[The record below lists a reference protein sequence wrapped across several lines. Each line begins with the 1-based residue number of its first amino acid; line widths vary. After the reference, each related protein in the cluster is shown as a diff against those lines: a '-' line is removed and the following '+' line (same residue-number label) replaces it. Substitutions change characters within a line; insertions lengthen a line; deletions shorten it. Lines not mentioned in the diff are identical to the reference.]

1 MMTQALARQH
11 RIALTGNDAVAYAV
25 KQANVDVIS
34 AYPITPQTFVVETLS
49 RYVNDGELNA
59 KYINVE
65 SEHSALSAVI
75 GASLAGAR
83 TFTATASQ
91 GLAYMWEALYAASG
105 LRLPIVMALAARAL
119 SAPINIHNDH
129 SDFFGMRD
137 AGWIMFNGEEAQE
150 TYDLTIMAFKIAEDP
165 RVLLPVVVSYDGFI
179 VSHAITNFYALND
192 DVVKEFLGV
201 RTTGPRIDPDNP
213 RTFGVLALQD
223 SYFEFKRHQYE
234 AMENSRQVIKE
245 VFQKYEEISGRKYAP
260 LKEYMT
266 EDAETCIVAMGS
278 TVGTARHA
286 AKTLREKGEKV
297 GIVGILQY
305 RPWPTKEAEQLF
317 SRFKRIMIME
327 KTMSPGARAGPVYE
341 DIAATIYPKHPEVKM
356 VDYTYGLGGRDISTQ
371 GVIDIYKQGKELAD
385 KGKTDKAYFY
395 GVRGE

>member
-1 MMTQALARQH
+1 MMTEALARQH

-34 AYPITPQTFVVETLS
+34 AYPITPQTFVVETIS
-49 RYVNDGELNA
+49 RYFYDGELDA
-59 KYINVE
+59 KFINVE
-65 SEHSALSAVI
+65 SEHSALSVVI

-150 TYDLTIMAFKIAEDP
+150 TYDLTLLAYKIAEDP

-179 VSHAITNFYALND
+179 VSHAISDFYALSNE
-192 DVVKEFLGV
+192 DVNSFLGK
-201 RTTGPRIDPDNP
+201 RTTGPRIDPDNS

-223 SYFEFKRHQYE
+223 SYFEFKRQQYE
-234 AMENSRQVIKE
+234 AMENARQVIAE
-245 VFQKYEEISGRKYAP
+245 TFRKYEDLSGRRYEP
-260 LKEYMT
+260 LKKYMV

-278 TVGTARHA
+278 TIGTARNA
-286 AKTLREKGEKV
+286 VKILRKQGEKV
-297 GIVGILQY
+297 GVVGILQY
-305 RPWPTKEAEQLF
+305 RPWPVKEVKQLF
-317 SRFKRIMIME
+317 SKFKKIIVMV

-341 DIAATIYPKHPEVKM
+341 DIASTLYSNPVDM
-356 VDYTYGLGGRDISTQ
+356 VDFTYGLGGRDISTT
-371 GVIDIYKQGKELAD
+371 GIIEIYKRGKELIE
-385 KGKTDKAYFY
+385 KGDTEKIVFY
-395 GVRGE
+395 GVRE

>member
-1 MMTQALARQH
+1 MMTEALARQH

-34 AYPITPQTFVVETLS
+34 AYPITPQTFVVETIS
-49 RYVNDGELNA
+49 KYIYDGELDA
-59 KYINVE
+59 KFINVE
-65 SEHSALSAVI
+65 SEHSALSVVI

-150 TYDLTIMAFKIAEDP
+150 TYDLTLMAFKIAEDQ

-179 VSHAITNFYALND
+179 VSHAITDFHALND

-213 RTFGVLALQD
+213 RSIGVLALQD
-223 SYFEFKRHQYE
+223 SYFEFRRQQYE
-234 AMENSRQVIKE
+234 AMENARQVIQE
-245 VFQKYEEISGRKYAP
+245 VFKKYRELSRREYKP

-266 EDAETCIVAMGS
+266 EDANTCIVAMGS
-278 TVGTARHA
+278 TLGTARHA
-286 AKTLREKGEKV
+286 VKTLREEGEKV
-297 GIVGILQY
+297 GVVGILQY

-317 SRFKRIMIME
+317 SRFKRIIVME
-327 KTMSPGARAGPVYE
+327 KTMSPGARTGPIYE
-341 DIAATIYPKHPEVKM
+341 GIASTIYPKHSEVKM
-356 VDYTYGLGGRDISTQ
+356 VDFTYGLGGRDISTQ
-371 GVIDIYKQGKELAD
+371 GVIDIYRLGKELID
-385 KGKTDKAYFY
+385 KDKTEEVQFY
-395 GVRGE
+395 GVR

>member
-1 MMTQALARQH
+1 MMTETLSKQH
-11 RIALTGNDAVAYAV
+11 KLALTGNDAVAYAV

-59 KYINVE
+59 KYIAVE
-65 SEHSALSAVI
+65 SEHSAMSAVI

-83 TFTATASQ
+83 AFTATSSQ

-129 SDFFGMRD
+129 TDFFGMRD

-165 RVLLPVVVSYDGFI
+165 RVLLPIVVSYDGFI
-179 VSHAITNFYALND
+179 VSHAISNFYALND

-201 RTTGPRIDPDNP
+201 RKTGPRIDLDNP
-213 RTFGVLALQD
+213 RSFGVLALQD
-223 SYFEFKRHQYE
+223 SYFEFRRQQYE
-234 AMENSRQVIKE
+234 AMENARQVIKE
-245 VFQKYEEISGRKYAP
+245 VFKKYGEISGRSYAP

-266 EDAETCIVAMGS
+266 SDAETCIVAMGS

-286 AKTLREKGEKV
+286 AKKLREKGEKAGV
-297 GIVGILQY
+297 VGILQY
-305 RPWPTKEAEQLF
+305 RPWPAKEAEQLF
-317 SRFKRIMIME
+317 SRLKRIIVME
-327 KTMSPGARAGPVYE
+327 KVMSPGARAGPVYE
-341 DIAATIYPKHPEVKM
+341 DIVATLYPNHNVKII
-356 VDYTYGLGGRDISTQ
+356 DFTYGLGGRDISTQ
-371 GVIDIYKQGKELAD
+371 GIIDIYRKGKELID
-385 KGKTDKAYFY
+385 KGKTDIVHFH
-395 GVRGE
+395 GVRE

>member
-1 MMTQALARQH
+1 MMAEALARQH

-49 RYVNDGELNA
+49 RYVYDGELNA
-59 KYINVE
+59 KFITVE
-65 SEHSALSAVI
+65 SEHSAMSAVI

-83 TFTATASQ
+83 AFTATSSQ

-137 AGWIMFNGEEAQE
+137 AGWIMFNGEDAQE

-179 VSHAITNFYALND
+179 VSHAISNFYALND
-192 DVVKEFLGV
+192 DVVREFLGV

-223 SYFEFKRHQYE
+223 SYFEFKRQQYE
-234 AMENSRQVIKE
+234 AMENARQVIQE
-245 VFQKYEEISGRKYAP
+245 VFKEYGEISGRSYRP

-266 EDAETCIVAMGS
+266 DDAETCIVAMGS
-278 TVGTARHA
+278 TVGTARYA
-286 AKTLREKGEKV
+286 VKTLREEGEKV
-297 GIVGILQY
+297 GTVGILQY
-305 RPWPTKEAEQLF
+305 RPWPVKEVERLF
-317 SRFKRIMIME
+317 SRFKRIIVME
-327 KTMSPGARAGPVYE
+327 KTMSPGARAGPIYE
-341 DIAATIYPKHPEVKM
+341 DIATTVYPRHHQVKM
-356 VDYTYGLGGRDISTQ
+356 VDFTYGLGGRDISVQ
-371 GVIDIYKQGKELAD
+371 GIIEIYMRAKELID
-385 KGKTDKAYFY
+385 KDKIDGVQFY
-395 GVRGE
+395 GVRE

>member
-1 MMTQALARQH
+1 MMAEALSRQH

-25 KQANVDVIS
+25 KQAKVDVIS

-49 RYVNDGELNA
+49 RYVYDGELNA
-59 KYINVE
+59 KYIAVE
-65 SEHSALSAVI
+65 SEHSAMSAVI
-75 GASLAGAR
+75 GAALAGAR
-83 TFTATASQ
+83 TFTATSSQ

-137 AGWIMFNGEEAQE
+137 SGWIMLNGEEAQE
-150 TYDLTIMAFKIAEDP
+150 TYDLTIMAYKIAEDP
-165 RVLLPVVVSYDGFI
+165 RVLLPAVVSYDGFI
-179 VSHAITNFYALND
+179 VSHAISDFYALND
-192 DVVKEFLGV
+192 DLVEEFLGK

-213 RTFGVLALQD
+213 RSFGVLALQD
-223 SYFEFKRHQYE
+223 SYFEFRRQQYE
-234 AMENSRQVIKE
+234 AMENSRQVIQE
-245 VFQKYEEISGRKYAP
+245 VFKKYREISGREYKP
-260 LKEYMT
+260 IKEYMT

-297 GIVGILQY
+297 GVAGILQY
-305 RPWPTKEAEQLF
+305 RPWPAKEAEQTF
-317 SRFKRIMIME
+317 SKFKRIIVME
-327 KTMSPGARAGPVYE
+327 KTISPGARAGPMYE
-341 DIAATIYPKHPEVKM
+341 DIASTIYPKHSSVKM
-356 VDYTYGLGGRDISTQ
+356 IDFTYGLGGRDISVQ

-385 KGKTDKAYFY
+385 KGKTDKVCFY
-395 GVRGE
+395 GVRE

>member
-1 MMTQALARQH
+1 MRVEVLARQQKL
-11 RIALTGNDAVAYAV
+11 AMTGNDAAAYAA
-25 KQANVDVIS
+25 KQAKVDVIS

-49 RYVNDGELNA
+49 RWVYDGELDA
-59 KYINVE
+59 KFINVE

-83 TFTATASQ
+83 TFTATSSQ

-150 TYDLTIMAFKIAEDP
+150 TYDLTLMAFKIAEDS

-179 VSHAITNFYALND
+179 VSHAISNFYALGD
-192 DVVKEFLGV
+192 EDAIRFLGK
-201 RTTGPRIDPDNP
+201 RTTGPKIDPDNP
-213 RTFGVLALQD
+213 RTIGVLALQD
-223 SYFEFKRHQYE
+223 SYFEFKRQQYE
-234 AMENSRQVIKE
+234 AMESARQVIKE
-245 VFQKYEEISGRKYAP
+245 VFEKYYELSGRRYTP

-266 EDAETCIVAMGS
+266 EEADTCIVVMGS

-286 AKTLREKGEKV
+286 VKMLREEGEKV
-297 GIVGILQY
+297 GVVGVLQY
-305 RPWPTKEAEQLF
+305 RPWPREDAERLF
-317 SRFKRIMIME
+317 SKFRRIIVME
-327 KTMSPGARAGPVYE
+327 KVMSPGARGGPVYE
-341 DIAATIYPKHPEVKM
+341 DIASTLYPNHGVKM
-356 VDYTYGLGGRDISTQ
+356 VDFVYGLGGRDISTS
-371 GVIDIYKQGKELAD
+371 GIIEVYRKGEELID
-385 KGKTDKAYFY
+385 KGETERVYFY
-395 GVRGE
+395 GVRE

>member
-1 MMTQALARQH
+1 MMAEILSKQH
-11 RIALTGNDAVAYAV
+11 KLALTGNDAVAYAV

-59 KYINVE
+59 KYIAVE

-83 TFTATASQ
+83 TFTATSSQ

-129 SDFFGMRD
+129 TDFFGMRD

-150 TYDLTIMAFKIAEDP
+150 TYDLMLMAFKIAEDP
-165 RVLLPVVVSYDGFI
+165 RVLLPAVVSYDGFI
-179 VSHAITNFYALND
+179 VSHAISNFYALND
-192 DVVKEFLGV
+192 DIVKGFLEF
-201 RTTGPRIDPDNP
+201 RTTGPKIDPNNP
-213 RTFGVLALQD
+213 RSFGVLALQD
-223 SYFEFKRHQYE
+223 SYFEFKRQQYE
-234 AMENSRQVIKE
+234 AMENARQVIQE
-245 VFQKYEEISGRKYAP
+245 VFKKYGEVSGRHYAL

-266 EDAETCIVAMGS
+266 EDAETCIVALGS

-286 AKTLREKGEKV
+286 VKTLREMGEKV
-297 GIVGILQY
+297 GVVGVLQY
-305 RPWPTKEAEQLF
+305 RPWPVKEAEKLF
-317 SRFKRIMIME
+317 SRFKRVIVME
-327 KTMSPGARAGPVYE
+327 KAMSPGARAGPVYE
-341 DIAATIYPKHPEVKM
+341 DIVSTLYPKHKVKM
-356 VDYTYGLGGRDISTQ
+356 IDFIYGLGGRDISAP
-371 GVIDIYKQGKELAD
+371 GIIDIYKKGKELID
-385 KGKTDKAYFY
+385 KDKTDTVQFH
-395 GVRGE
+395 GVRE

>member
-1 MMTQALARQH
+1 MTETLSKQH
-11 RIALTGNDAVAYAV
+11 KLALTGNDAVAYAV

-59 KYINVE
+59 KYIAVE
-65 SEHSALSAVI
+65 SEHSAMSAVI

-83 TFTATASQ
+83 AFTATSSQ

-129 SDFFGMRD
+129 TDFFGMRD

-165 RVLLPVVVSYDGFI
+165 RVLLPIVVSYDGFI
-179 VSHAITNFYALND
+179 VSHAISNFYALND

-201 RTTGPRIDPDNP
+201 RKTGPRIDLDNP
-213 RTFGVLALQD
+213 RSFGVLALQD
-223 SYFEFKRHQYE
+223 SYFEFRRQQYE
-234 AMENSRQVIKE
+234 AMENARQVIKE
-245 VFQKYEEISGRKYAP
+245 VFKKYGEISGRSYAP

-266 EDAETCIVAMGS
+266 SDAETCIVAMGS

-286 AKTLREKGEKV
+286 AKKLREKGEKAGV
-297 GIVGILQY
+297 VGILQY
-305 RPWPTKEAEQLF
+305 RPWPAKEAEQLF
-317 SRFKRIMIME
+317 SRLKRIIVME
-327 KTMSPGARAGPVYE
+327 KVMSPGARAGPVYE
-341 DIAATIYPKHPEVKM
+341 DIVATLYPNHNVKII
-356 VDYTYGLGGRDISTQ
+356 DFTYGLGGRDISTQ
-371 GVIDIYKQGKELAD
+371 GIIDIYRKGKELID
-385 KGKTDKAYFY
+385 KGKTDIVHFH
-395 GVRGE
+395 GVRE

>member
-1 MMTQALARQH
+1 MEAEVLARQH
-11 RIALTGNDAVAYAV
+11 KLALTGNDAAAYAV
-25 KQANVDVIS
+25 KQAKVDVIS

-49 RYVNDGELNA
+49 RWVYDGELDA
-59 KYINVE
+59 KFINVE

-83 TFTATASQ
+83 VFTATASQ

-150 TYDLTIMAFKIAEDP
+150 TYDLTLMAFKIAEDP

-179 VSHAITNFYALND
+179 VSHAISNFYALSD
-192 DVVKEFLGV
+192 EDVTEFLGK

-223 SYFEFKRHQYE
+223 SYFEFKRQQYE
-234 AMENSRQVIKE
+234 AMENARQVIKE
-245 VFQKYEEISGRKYAP
+245 VFAKYHELSGRRYAP
-260 LKEYMT
+260 LNEYMT

-278 TVGTARHA
+278 TVGTTRHA
-286 AKTLREKGEKV
+286 VKLLREGGERV
-297 GIVGILQY
+297 GAVGVLQY
-305 RPWPTKEAEQLF
+305 RPWPNMEAEQIF
-317 SRFKRIMIME
+317 SRFKNVIVME
-327 KTMSPGARAGPVYE
+327 KVMSPGARGGPVYE
-341 DIAATIYPKHPEVKM
+341 DIASTLYPKYDVKM
-356 VDYTYGLGGRDISTQ
+356 IDFTYGLGGRDISTS
-371 GVIDIYKQGKELAD
+371 GIIEIYRKGKELIERGD
-385 KGKTDKAYFY
+385 IERVQFY
-395 GVRGE
+395 GVRE